1 MLTVLNRT
9 ELLLTQSG
17 EHFQAVQSAL
27 KSAGIDYAVKL
38 WDPNF
43 QSYDQATLGALGKPA
58 APEYVIYVNKKD
70 ADQARRVLSQVR
82 AQRDAQGK

>member
-27 KSAGIDYAVKL
+27 KAAGIDYAVKL
-38 WDPNF
+38 WDPGS

-70 ADQARRVLSQVR
+70 ADRARHVLSQVR
-82 AQRDAQGK
+82 SQRDAWGK